1 MEKYAHTSED
11 GTRKQTVAEHLM
23 GTAGI
28 GGLLCCP
35 WGSRRWPRPQDCST
49 I

>member
-23 GTAGI
+23 GTAELAARFAC
-28 GGLLCCP
+28 LLYT
-35 WGSRRWPRPQDCST
+35 SRCV
-49 I
+49 

>member
-23 GTAGI
+23 GTAELAARFAAPFGAQEVAQAA
-28 GGLLCCP
+28 
-35 WGSRRWPRPQDCST
+35 GSYE
-49 I
+49 